1 MSPQLV
7 TLGETMA
14 LVAGTGTGPFT
25 IGVPARISFA
35 GAETNVA
42 IGLSRLGHTAGWIG
56 RLGADAMGF
65 AIRDALRAENVDV
78 SGVRFEDD
86 VPTGLMLREHRTA
99 DRVRVTY
106 YRAALAGA
114 RLAPADVDAEQ
125 VRGAKLLH
133 ICGITP
139 AISDSAR
146 AACHQAVEIAK
157 DAGVRVSFDL
167 NYRAKLWSPAEA
179 TPELSALVRQSD
191 IVFAGVEEAALVV
204 GDASAED
211 QAAALAELGP
221 NEVVIKLAAEGALA
235 VVAQKTVTAPAAP
248 VTCIDPVGA
257 GDAFVAGYLSAVL
270 DELPPEQRVAR
281 GNVCGGFAVS
291 VSGDWEGLPRRDELD
306 TFAGI
311 DNVGR

>member
-1 MSPQLV
+1 MNAEVV

-14 LVAGTGTGPFT
+14 LVAGTGTGPFA
-25 IGVPARISFA
+25 IGVPAHLSFA
-35 GAETNVA
+35 GAETNVG
-42 IGLSRLGHTAGWIG
+42 IGLARLGHTAAWIG
-56 RLGADAMGF
+56 RLGADSMGY

-78 SGVRFEDD
+78 SGVRFETD

-106 YRAALAGA
+106 YRKALAGA
-114 RLAPADVDAEQ
+114 RLAPEDVDPEQ
-125 VRGAKLLH
+125 VRAAKILH

-139 AISDSAR
+139 ALSDSAR
-146 AACHQAVEIAK
+146 KAVHRAVEIAK
-157 DAGVRVSFDL
+157 SAGVRVSFDL
-167 NYRAKLWSPAEA
+167 NYRAKLWSPDVAA
-179 TPELSALVRQSD
+179 PELSALVRESD

-204 GDASAED
+204 GNDSPEE
-211 QAAALAELGP
+211 QATALTKLGP
-221 NEVVIKLAAEGALA
+221 AEVVIKLAEDGALG
-235 VVAQKTVTAPAAP
+235 VVDGTPATAPAAP

-270 DELPPEQRVAR
+270 DDLPAELRLAR

-306 TFAGI
+306 TFAGT